1 MNCRKGAKI
10 NIFAAEG
17 PKISSIRYIV
27 ALGNALLYALLYEKG
42 DCRFYALRLWLL
54 YIVITYLGCKPR
66 FLARGGGGIK
76 RGFLITRGEYQVS
89 RNFLIL

>member
-27 ALGNALLYALLYEKG
+27 ALGNALLYALLYFF
-42 DCRFYALRLWLL
+42 DSVYAQRYLL
-54 YIVITYLGCKPR
+54 NNELLINCK
-66 FLARGGGGIK
+66 L
-76 RGFLITRGEYQVS
+76 L
-89 RNFLIL
+89 